1 MSKFVTPWTFV
12 GCEQS
17 LFDDKEIVETAGYVP
32 RQKTIENLLLCGQRL
47 VESRMEEYDGRTV
60 EEALEN
66 ASICRVNNLDMAES
80 LSVLAKL
87 SDEAKGSSDPKAGN
101 DIPMPVENGNKSE
114 SETPDLSKDA

>member
-1 MSKFVTPWTFV
+1 MFVTKWNFKESVQP
-12 GCEQS
+12 
-17 LFDDKEIVETAGYVP
+17 LFDDKEIVETAGYVS

-66 ASICRVNNLDMAES
+66 ASVCRVNNLDLAES

-87 SDEAKGSSDPKAGN
+87 SDEAKANGNPKAGDN
-101 DIPMPVENGNKSE
+101 VSVSVEGNE
-114 SETPDLSKDA
+114 SEVGKTSDSTKEG

>member
-1 MSKFVTPWTFV
+1 MFVTKWTYV
-12 GCEQS
+12 RNVQP

-47 VESRMEEYDGRTV
+47 IESRMEEYDGKTV

-66 ASICRVNNLDMAES
+66 ASLCRVNNLDLAES

-87 SDEAKGSSDPKAGN
+87 SDEAKGKSNPKAGGDVSMSVSN
-101 DIPMPVENGNKSE
+101 E
-114 SETPDLSKDA
+114 SEVGKTSDSSKEG

>member
-1 MSKFVTPWTFV
+1 MSDFVTKWTFV
-12 GCEQS
+12 ESVQP

-60 EEALEN
+60 AEALEN
-66 ASICRVNNLDMAES
+66 ASVCRVNNLDLAES

-87 SDEAKGSSDPKAGN
+87 SDEAKANGNPKAGDN
-101 DIPMPVENGNKSE
+101 VSMPVECNESE
-114 SETPDLSKDA
+114 SVKDSDSSKEG

>member
-1 MSKFVTPWTFV
+1 MSKFMTPWNFV
-12 GCEQS
+12 PCEQS
-17 LFDDKEIVETAGYVP
+17 LYDDKEIVETAGYVP

-80 LSVLAKL
+80 LNVLAKL
-87 SDEAKGSSDPKAGN
+87 SDEAKSNGDPKTGN
-101 DIPMPVENGNKSE
+101 NVSVPVENGNKSE